1 MDRVS
6 FVQLCLPSPR
16 GASPASVDLC
26 SYRKC
31 LDCTKSM
38 CERSQRL
45 FVKLVDDMV
54 GLSADCIIEPL
65 RPVRGRSQSLWRYRF
80 PGFRSRSYSSRPAR
94 APAARS
100 RARTAVIPS
109 DVCIRASSVALSGL
123 WLSLNLPSGSTICS
137 RDPYSGPL
145 HLLWLCTRRCQARVL
160 ALRVERSKAVH
171 RRRPS
176 CAPRLASFLDLCLAR
191 AYPALLISFLDLSLA
206 ARSERLAARP
216 PASAWPS
223 CALRV
228 ESAGQGSERFLPNSA
243 PKDTSEAPI
252 APPPP
257 NSPPMCEYLS
267 SCFWSPRGM

>member
-31 LDCTKSM
+31 LDCTKRM

-54 GLSADCIIEPL
+54 GLSADCIIEPAAEPL
-65 RPVRGRSQSLWRYRF
+65 RPSHFGAIVYRGDRRGVRPASTVITV
-80 PGFRSRSYSSRPAR
+80 PAPRPAR

-123 WLSLNLPSGSTICS
+123 WLSLNLPSGSTSARGIPTLALYICS
-137 RDPYSGPL
+137 GYVRADAKHEYSLCAWSALKPY
-145 HLLWLCTRRCQARVL
+145 TA
-160 ALRVERSKAVH
+160 A
-171 RRRPS
+171 
-176 CAPRLASFLDLCLAR
+176 AP
-191 AYPALLISFLDLSLA
+191 P
-206 ARSERLAARP
+206 ARP
-216 PASAWPS
+216 
-223 CALRV
+223 
-228 ESAGQGSERFLPNSA
+228 G
-243 PKDTSEAPI
+243 
-252 APPPP
+252 
-257 NSPPMCEYLS
+257 
-267 SCFWSPRGM
+267 